1 MAMDDPFD
9 TQKARRQELL
19 AALGPAVQHAANN
32 MLTVLG
38 GTADIL
44 RRTAADEA
52 GAKRADR
59 VTDATRRLE
68 TLIRAY
74 VTLARRP
81 VPDDEPADAAQL
93 LGRLAPLIELS
104 LPRGTRLELE
114 TAPDLPRL
122 RLEWA
127 ALDAALLTM
136 LRDEAPRLKPLL
148 RLVLQ
153 PSPEGATLRIEGLPD
168 DAAMDTL
175 EAVALRAGGRVAE
188 RGPHLVLVLPKDAG

>member
-1 MAMDDPFD
+1 MDDHLIA
-9 TQKARRQELL
+9 QKARRQELL

-52 GAKRADR
+52 GVKRADR
-59 VTDATRRLE
+59 VTDATRRLD

-81 VPDDEPADAAQL
+81 VPDGEPADAAQL

-114 TAPDLPRL
+114 TAPELPRL
-122 RLEWA
+122 SLEWS
-127 ALDAALLTM
+127 ALDAALLTL
-136 LRDEAPRLKPLL
+136 LRDEAARLKPVL

-153 PSPEGATLRIEGLPD
+153 PAPEGASLRIEGLPD
-168 DAAMDTL
+168 DAAVDAL
-175 EAVALRAGGRVAE
+175 ETVALLAGGRVAE
-188 RGPHLVLVLPKDAG
+188 RGPQLLLILPRAEG

>member
-1 MAMDDPFD
+1 MAMDDPL
-9 TQKARRQELL
+9 TEQKARRQELL

-74 VTLARRP
+74 VTVARRP
-81 VPDDEPADAAQL
+81 VPDNEPADAALL

-104 LPRGTRLELE
+104 LPRGDRTRP
-114 TAPDLPRL
+114 AP
-122 RLEWA
+122 A
-127 ALDAALLTM
+127 A
-136 LRDEAPRLKPLL
+136 P
-148 RLVLQ
+148 
-153 PSPEGATLRIEGLPD
+153 
-168 DAAMDTL
+168 
-175 EAVALRAGGRVAE
+175 
-188 RGPHLVLVLPKDAG
+188 